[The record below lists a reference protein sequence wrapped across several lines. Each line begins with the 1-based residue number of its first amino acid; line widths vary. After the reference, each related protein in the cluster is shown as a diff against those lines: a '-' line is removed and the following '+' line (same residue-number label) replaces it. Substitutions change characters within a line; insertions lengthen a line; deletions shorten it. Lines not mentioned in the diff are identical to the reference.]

1 MSDDLESKSEL
12 PVDFTIIVNHCRSG
26 APWPI
31 ATLHVRSDG
40 YVKIES
46 SVAHVAGQLLSP
58 MLAATK
64 KVSSEL
70 MRHDL
75 REALINA
82 HLLSKKEQEE
92 GQ

>member
-1 MSDDLESKSEL
+1 MSEDLEPKSEL
-12 PVDFTIIVNHCRSG
+12 PVDFTIVVNHYRSG

-40 YVKIES
+40 HVKIVS
-46 SVAHVAGQLLSP
+46 SVANVAGQLLSP

-70 MRHDL
+70 MRHNL

-82 HLLSKKEQEE
+82 HLLSKKEEE
-92 GQ
+92 ERQ